1 MDFDIKRFF
10 IDVPRIIIDSGEIDA
25 VLFYGVFGAT
35 HGKKKFGSMVQ
46 GMDDAMV
53 AGYDSYICSNAE
65 GFNDI
70 LRKAG
75 VPVLSSSFTGIEDAP
90 VARMMELGI
99 PVYPTP
105 ERAAFALATMA
116 RYARWKKGV
125 TS

>member
-1 MDFDIKRFF
+1 
-10 IDVPRIIIDSGEIDA
+10 
-25 VLFYGVFGAT
+25 
-35 HGKKKFGSMVQ
+35 
-46 GMDDAMV
+46 MDDAMV
-53 AGYDSYICSNAE
+53 AGYDGYICSNAE
-65 GFNDI
+65 GFDDI

-75 VPVLSSSFTGIEDAP
+75 IPVLSSSFTGIEDAP

-116 RYARWKKGV
+116 RYARWKQGV